1 MENKLPILVLNLWDP
16 DALRLSLL
24 GEIRGTLVEG

>member
-1 MENKLPILVLNLWDP
+1 LNLWDP